1 MYWTTACAANTLAM
15 ELSAQLLLPQ
25 YEVTCCRKYM
35 LPAQQ
40 EAVFWYEFVGLE
52 GPYLATEAAFP
63 KP

>member
-1 MYWTTACAANTLAM
+1 M

-35 LPAQQ
+35 LHAQQ